1 MTPRTPVTPITPVT
15 PMTPTATAPRAQTAD
30 PADFATAAAA
40 IDAERDRLLE
50 ALAATRGQTRAGA
63 DERLIHS
70 LARLNSRADE
80 LRATFFP
87 QATALSIAHGTATTW
102 SASGLMRTVWRKAA
116 G

>member
-1 MTPRTPVTPITPVT
+1 MTPTT
-15 PMTPTATAPRAQTAD
+15 PMTPVTRAPRAQTTDAG
-30 PADFATAAAA
+30 DFATAAAA

-50 ALAATRGQTRAGA
+50 ALAATRGHARAEA

>member
-1 MTPRTPVTPITPVT
+1 MT
-15 PMTPTATAPRAQTAD
+15 PMTRIPRAQTTD
-30 PADFATAAAA
+30 PGDFATAAAA

-50 ALAATRGQTRAGA
+50 ALSASRGHARAET

-70 LARLNSRADE
+70 LARLNSRADD